1 MDWKNK
7 ITDILGIEYP
17 IIQAPMYGVST
28 SAMLKSASEIG
39 CLGSLALG
47 DLNAEQ
53 CSEKIREVKK
63 LTDKNFVVNL
73 FINDVPE
80 ITPEL
85 KRQYNRTKNYL
96 ETLTQSLG
104 WNINFPE
111 IETVKP
117 DNYQSK
123 IETLILEN
131 CKILSFTFGNLDE
144 ESIAKLK
151 SHNVTLIGTCTSLEE
166 ALALE
171 KSGIDI
177 ICVQGLEAGGHRG
190 SFGSE
195 NIPKIGGFALLSEI
209 SQILKTPLI
218 YGGGIRNAKTLLAAK
233 TLGAQGFQVG
243 TTLLCSAESALKD
256 FEKERLYNLKEH
268 DIILTKSFSGR
279 YARGINNQFIKD
291 TEHSDFIL
299 PYPYQN
305 KLTQPLR
312 NFAKQKENVDL
323 INIWVGQAYRNLSK
337 KSTSDILKDL
347 ISETESLG

>member
-1 MDWKNK
+1 MDWKNQ
-7 ITDILGIEYP
+7 ITDILEIEYP

-28 SAMLKSASEIG
+28 PAMLKSASEVG

-53 CSEKIREVKK
+53 CAEKIKEVKK
-63 LTDKNFVVNL
+63 LTDKNFAVNL
-73 FINDVPE
+73 FVNEIPD

-85 KRQYNRTKNYL
+85 KLQYNRTKSYL
-96 ETLTQSLG
+96 ETLTQNLN
-104 WNINFPE
+104 WNISFPE
-111 IETVKP
+111 IESIKP
-117 DNYQSK
+117 HNYQSK
-123 IETLILEN
+123 IDSLIEEN
-131 CKILSFTFGNLDE
+131 CKIVSFTFGNLDQ
-144 ESIAKLK
+144 ESISKLK
-151 SHNVTLIGTCTSLEE
+151 SHQVKLIGTCSSLEE

-177 ICVQGLEAGGHRG
+177 ICIQGLEAGGHRG
-190 SFGSE
+190 SFGPD

-209 SQILKTPLI
+209 SQVLKTPLI

-243 TTLLCSAESALKD
+243 TALLCSAESALKD

-305 KLTQPLR
+305 KITQPLR
-312 NFAKQKENVDL
+312 NFAKQKENLDL
-323 INIWVGQAYRNLSK
+323 INIWVGQAYSNLSE
-337 KSTSDILKDL
+337 KSTSEILNNL